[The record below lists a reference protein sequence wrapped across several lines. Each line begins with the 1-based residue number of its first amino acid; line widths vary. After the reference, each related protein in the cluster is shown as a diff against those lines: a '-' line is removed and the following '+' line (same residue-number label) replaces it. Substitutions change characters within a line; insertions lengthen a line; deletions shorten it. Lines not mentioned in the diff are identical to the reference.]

1 MKKVLSVCAIFV
13 LIALV
18 FTACGEKETGTVF
31 KGKDSANR
39 NVFFTF
45 NKDNT
50 WTLKVNHT
58 DNSSGIALTFNYIW
72 YSGTYSGNPKA
83 NGAVSITAKKQAN
96 TSNSSFTSTTIT
108 NTEWPLES
116 ITETTTSVTITNGR
130 FNYGS
135 IQLTRQQD

>member
-1 MKKVLSVCAIFV
+1 MKKVLSVLAIFV

-58 DNSSGIALTFNYIW
+58 DNTLTYNYIW
-72 YSGTYSGNPKA
+72 YSGTYSGNPKT
-83 NGAVSITAKKQAN
+83 NSTVSITVKKQAD
-96 TSNSSFTSTTIT
+96 TTNSSFTSTTIT
-108 NTEWPLES
+108 NTEWPLRS
-116 ITETTTSVTITNGR
+116 TTETTSSVTIANSR
-130 FNYGS
+130 FTYGG
-135 IQLTRQQD
+135 IQFTRQ

>member
-31 KGKDSANR
+31 KGRNSANQ

-72 YSGTYSGNPKA
+72 YSGTYSGNPKTDSE
-83 NGAVSITAKKQAN
+83 VSITVKKVAEISN
-96 TSNSSFTSTTIT
+96 ITTSSTTIT
-108 NTEWPLES
+108 NTEWPLRS
-116 ITETTTSVTITNGR
+116 ATETTSSVTIANGR
-130 FNYGS
+130 FTYANM
-135 IQLTRQQD
+135 QFTRQ

>member
-58 DNSSGIALTFNYIW
+58 DNSSSIAVTYNYIW
-72 YSGTYSGNPKA
+72 YSGTYSGDPKT
-83 NGAVSITAKKQAN
+83 NSTISITTKKCADFSN
-96 TSNSSFTSTTIT
+96 TSFSDTTIT
-108 NTEWPLES
+108 NNVWPLQP

-135 IQLTRQQD
+135 IQLTRQ